1 MSPCGQMCV
10 TAAGDETL
18 RFWNLFPTAKNKL
31 DGLGISTLCPTNMDL
46 R

>member
-1 MSPCGQMCV
+1 MVV

-18 RFWNLFPTAKNKL
+18 RFWNIFPTAKNKL
-31 DGLGISTLCPTNMDL
+31 DGIGVSSLNPMNMDL